1 MRTYTAH
8 HVRYRAFRVQEWAFY
23 SAALFGVAFIGFA
36 ITDREPQA
44 MAMAILGALA
54 IGVSVGAWIIG
65 YQFREGK

>member
-54 IGVSVGAWIIG
+54 IGVSAGAWCVAAR
-65 YQFREGK
+65 FKD